1 MILLFEFVSLQV
13 FDLVS
18 TLLFLGHGVPEGNPL
33 MRLAISVSPVLG
45 LAVPKA
51 AAVLLAVY
59 AWQSGRVRLLRRMNV
74 LFTLCVVWN
83 LASLVR
89 L

>member
-1 MILLFEFVSLQV
+1 MILILEFACLQV

-18 TLLFLGHGVPEGNPL
+18 TLLFLGRGIAEANPL
-33 MRLAISVSPVLG
+33 MRMAISANPVLG

-51 AAVLLAVY
+51 AAVALAIY
-59 AWQSGRVRLLRRMNV
+59 AWRSGRLRLLRRINI
-74 LFTLCVVWN
+74 LFAICVVWN
-83 LASLVR
+83 LAALAR